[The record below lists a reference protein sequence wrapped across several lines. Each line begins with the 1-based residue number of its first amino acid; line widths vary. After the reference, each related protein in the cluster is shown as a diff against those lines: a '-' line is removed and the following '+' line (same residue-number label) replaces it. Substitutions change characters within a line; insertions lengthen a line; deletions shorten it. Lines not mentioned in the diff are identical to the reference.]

1 MKRITITLPD
11 EQVAAIEEI
20 RRRHR
25 IPRSRVV
32 QQAIALSLAQRQR
45 AEEVRR
51 YEEGY
56 RKKPEGDD
64 SEAYARATAEV
75 LKRERWR

>member
-1 MKRITITLPD
+1 MRRITITLPD

-32 QQAIALSLAQRQR
+32 QQAIALSLAQRR
-45 AEEVRR
+45 EAEEIRR
-51 YEEGY
+51 YE
-56 RKKPEGDD
+56 
-64 SEAYARATAEV
+64 
-75 LKRERWR
+75 